1 MFTSVTHSLHVQAEG
16 AAYTISNNNF
26 KNTTDKDSIFA
37 LNFLSQRVKWPYDWE
52 TSIRNQYFLSYLEVL
67 GLL

>member
-26 KNTTDKDSIFA
+26 KNTTDEDSIFA
-37 LNFLSQRVKWPYDWE
+37 LNFLSQRVK
-52 TSIRNQYFLSYLEVL
+52 
-67 GLL
+67 